1 MAKSPRKSSPRKSSP
16 RKSPRKSPARS
27 PGGKVKFFDLVL
39 KKPFYTSSYETIVK
53 KTDSKNGKRKVTYL
67 VTDNPT
73 KAKSGKSFK
82 NWKILK
88 NEKA

>member
-16 RKSPRKSPARS
+16 RKSPPRS

-39 KKPFYTSSYETIVK
+39 KKPFYTSSYETVVK
-53 KTDSKNGKRKVTYL
+53 KTNSKNGKRKVTYL

-73 KAKSGKSFK
+73 KAQSGKSFK

>member
-27 PGGKVKFFDLVL
+27 PGKVKFFDLVL
-39 KKPFYTSSYETIVK
+39 KKPFYTANYETVVR
-53 KTDSKNGKRKVTYL
+53 KTNSKNGKRKVTYL

-73 KAKSGKSFK
+73 KSQSGKSFK
-82 NWKILK
+82 NWKILS